1 MANSIAIFGAGS
13 LGKLAHYYATEEMGL
28 KVLCFVVD
36 ADCSDNGKVK
46 GLPLL
51 TWEEFNSQYLQEKID
66 VYVAVGYRSMNMRAA
81 VYEKVSAKGYRL
93 INIVSRSAFIANDVC
108 IGLNNFIMPGVVIEP
123 GCKIGSDNVVWSNTT
138 ICHDSKL
145 HNHNFLASNATVGG
159 GVSIGDR
166 NFIGFSAT
174 IGQQRRIGNDV
185 LIGAQSLLLS
195 DVANLV
201 HYQGVPARKVKTVDK
216 LKGVCVE

>member
-36 ADCSDNGKVK
+36 ADYSVSETVRGA
-46 GLPLL
+46 PLL
-51 TWEEFNSQYLQEKID
+51 TWEQFNSQYLQEKID
-66 VYVAVGYRSMNMRAA
+66 VYVAVGYRSMNKRAS
-81 VYEKVSAKGYRL
+81 VYKKVFASGYRL
-93 INIVSRSAFIANDVC
+93 INIVSRSAHIANDVC
-108 IGLNNFIMPGVVIEP
+108 IGINNFFMPGVVVEP
-123 GCKIGSDNVVWSNTT
+123 GCEIGSNNVVWSNVT

-145 HNHNFLASNATVGG
+145 KNHNFLASNATVGG
-159 GVSIGDR
+159 EVSIGDR

-195 DVANLV
+195 DVTNLV
-201 HYQGVPARKVKTVDK
+201 HYQGIPARKVEIVDK
-216 LKGVCVE
+216 LRGICFD